1 MLRKLQLSP
10 NHLRSPGD
18 LYPNV
23 ITKGNIGTNN
33 PLTTFGISGM
43 QCRVD
48 DISGNEVGIITIL
61 ISFEKQE
68 RRIQYRPSCDR
79 PPLYQSVLYIANG
92 GGLLTGLQYQWSN
105 LMPKIPAYQY
115 SVH

>member
-1 MLRKLQLSP
+1 MLLELEFSP

-33 PLTTFGISGM
+33 PHTTFKISET

-61 ISFEKQE
+61 ISFDKQE

-79 PPLYQSVLYIANG
+79 PPL
-92 GGLLTGLQYQWSN
+92 
-105 LMPKIPAYQY
+105 IPIGTL
-115 SVH
+115 HR